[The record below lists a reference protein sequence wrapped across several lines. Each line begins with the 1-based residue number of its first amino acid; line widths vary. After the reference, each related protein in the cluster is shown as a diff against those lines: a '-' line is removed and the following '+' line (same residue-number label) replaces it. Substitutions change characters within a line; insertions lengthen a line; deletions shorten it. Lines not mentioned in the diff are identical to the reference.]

1 MKAYIRKIN
10 KKLLLIFA
18 VVGPSIVTTMAG
30 NDGGGVVTYSLAGA
44 TFGFGLLILLPFL
57 TVIYG
62 LTQEIGSRIAIV
74 SGRGLADL
82 IRERFGV
89 RTSVVVFSL
98 FFVANTGTLITNAA
112 VIKSSLALFGVSPL
126 WITIICIVIVVAVS
140 FMVTRFDYNTNQRI
154 FLASMFLYVAYA
166 VSAVNVKPDWK
177 AAFGAL
183 IWPTRESLQP
193 TAIIASIAFVGTTIT
208 PWGQFFIQSFMKD
221 KKLPLEHLSISR
233 FEAYFGAFI
242 SNLCTFFIIVA
253 TSAALYDNHI
263 ILETGEQAALAI
275 EPFAGKFASALF
287 GVGFLNAGIIGII
300 IVGLSTSYAF
310 TEFFGF
316 EGTLDVGYAKGKNF
330 YKLFYVQIVIAFIIV
345 LFPAVSAFKIAA
357 FSQSFNGI
365 LLPFIFYY
373 LIRLSSDKGLMNNHA
388 IDPVRRFLLSM
399 SAVLIASASIFS
411 IIYSIFY
418 I

>member
-1 MKAYIRKIN
+1 MRSFFKRIN
-10 KKLLLIFA
+10 KKFLLIIA

-30 NDGGGVVTYSLAGA
+30 NDGGGVITYSLAGA
-44 TFGFGLLILLPFL
+44 NFGFGLLILLPFL
-57 TVIYG
+57 TLIYG

-82 IRERFGV
+82 IRERYGV
-89 RTSVVVFSL
+89 RTAVSVFTL
-98 FFVANTGTLITNAA
+98 FFFANTGTLITNAA
-112 VIKSSLALFGVSPL
+112 VIKSSLALFGVSQV
-126 WITIICIVIVVAVS
+126 WITVTCMVIVFAVS
-140 FMVTRFDYNTNQRI
+140 FMVTKFDYKTNQRI

-166 VSAVNVKPDWK
+166 ISAVNIKPDWK

-183 IWPTRESLQP
+183 VWPTPASLHP
-193 TAIIASIAFVGTTIT
+193 AAVIASIAFIGTTIT

-221 KKLPLEHLSISR
+221 KKLPLEHLRISR

-253 TSAALYDNHI
+253 TSAALYDHHI

-330 YKLFYVQIVIAFIIV
+330 YKLFYVQTIIAFCIV

-357 FSQSFNGI
+357 FTQSFNGI

-373 LIRLSSDKGLMNNHA
+373 LIRLSSDKGLMNNHV
-388 IDPVRRFLLSM
+388 IDPTRKFLLSI

-411 IIYSIFY
+411 IIYSLFY